1 MAQLSVLQAQGM
13 YAGITSVGASV
24 GSETSNRLP
33 FYRLARKT
41 ESYSKAFVFI
51 IAVTEVGC
59 SDGVRAR
66 SDPVIGFEKRRVR
79 PTDRLNI
86 TYLAHKR
93 SVRPLVRLST
103 EIFRANCE
111 ATYTAVRGC
120 MARKN
125 HETMCTAGHGL
136 CTA

>member
-33 FYRLARKT
+33 FYCLARKT

-59 SDGVRAR
+59 SDGVCAR

-79 PTDRLNI
+79 PRDRLII
-86 TYLAHKR
+86 TYLANVFDFYKKI
-93 SVRPLVRLST
+93 L
-103 EIFRANCE
+103 EQDQN
-111 ATYTAVRGC
+111 
-120 MARKN
+120 
-125 HETMCTAGHGL
+125 
-136 CTA
+136 

>member
-41 ESYSKAFVFI
+41 ESCSKAFVFI

-59 SDGVRAR
+59 SDGVCAR
-66 SDPVIGFEKRRVR
+66 SDPSCSQPANNAPV
-79 PTDRLNI
+79 
-86 TYLAHKR
+86 
-93 SVRPLVRLST
+93 
-103 EIFRANCE
+103 FRHIL
-111 ATYTAVRGC
+111 YS
-120 MARKN
+120 
-125 HETMCTAGHGL
+125 
-136 CTA
+136 

>member
-1 MAQLSVLQAQGM
+1 MRCLHVSALASFRRLLVVQLSVLQAQGM

-59 SDGVRAR
+59 SDGVCAR

-79 PTDRLNI
+79 PRDRLNI

-93 SVRPLVRLST
+93 SVLFGFTAP
-103 EIFRANCE
+103 RA
-111 ATYTAVRGC
+111 
-120 MARKN
+120 
-125 HETMCTAGHGL
+125 
-136 CTA
+136 